1 MINHKIFEFLIPT
14 IENNI
19 YFQNIYKFLATPAHG
34 AKKFRG
40 GHSLVRGGHGHP
52 GPPPN
57 GATAVGWGRAGS
69 LF

>member
-1 MINHKIFEFLIPT
+1 MINHKIFEFLISI

-19 YFQNIYKFLATPAHG
+19 YFQNIYKFLATPAHW

-57 GATAVGWGRAGS
+57 GATGS
-69 LF
+69 E

>member
-19 YFQNIYKFLATPAHG
+19 YFQNIYIVLATPAHG

-57 GATAVGWGRAGS
+57 GATAYCIII
-69 LF
+69 

>member
-1 MINHKIFEFLIPT
+1 M
-14 IENNI
+14 
-19 YFQNIYKFLATPAHG
+19 YKFLATPAHG

-57 GATAVGWGRAGS
+57 GATGISMVHNAQC
-69 LF
+69 

>member
-1 MINHKIFEFLIPT
+1 M
-14 IENNI
+14 
-19 YFQNIYKFLATPAHG
+19 ATAAHV

-57 GATAVGWGRAGS
+57 GATACNDEYLYTLPRHDIRHRYIAQSGMDMPDWA
-69 LF
+69 